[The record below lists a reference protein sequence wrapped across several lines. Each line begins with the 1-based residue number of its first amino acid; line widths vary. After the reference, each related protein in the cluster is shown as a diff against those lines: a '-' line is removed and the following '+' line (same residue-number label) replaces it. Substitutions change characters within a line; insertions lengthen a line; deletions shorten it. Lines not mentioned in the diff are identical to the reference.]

1 MKKRQWAIIGGAVI
15 LIAAFMLQRRL
26 AGTPAEERTSRK
38 LPVKGVEVIRIENA
52 DVPVEVHI
60 DGKLNALNKIELYA
74 EVNGVLRKM
83 SKQFDEGIRY
93 RKGETLLSLEN
104 SEATAAYLATQSE
117 YINVVTQAL
126 PDIQIDYSEVYDTWQ
141 SYLDKASSQD
151 HIPAPPETK
160 NDQLHLFLTGRG
172 VYSSYQSMESARIRL
187 SKYRLSAP
195 FDGIVTEALVDP
207 GTLVRAGQRL
217 GEFISPGT
225 YELVSAISTSELA
238 LIETGDEVS
247 LSSPDT
253 RGDWQG
259 EVFRINAKVDPAT
272 QRVKVFVRVD
282 AGDLRDGMFMNG
294 TIKGQTV
301 ASAFRLPRKLVYDN
315 HYTYVVENDSILSRK
330 ELDIIYSSPGTIIAK
345 GLPNGSI
352 LPKEP
357 ITGAFTGMKVK
368 VVGSTNNETNP
379 STSGKN

>member
-15 LIAAFMLQRRL
+15 LIASFLLQRRL
-26 AGTPAEERTSRK
+26 AGTPEEERTSRK

-104 SEATAAYLATQSE
+104 SEATAAYLAAQSE

-187 SKYRLSAP
+187 SKANSVTAAQSAQRPGDERPNVILILADDMGIDSVGAFNDQLGLKTPALDRLAGEGMSFMDAHSTSGVCSP
-195 FDGIVTEALVDP
+195 TRYSVLTGRYHWRSRLKRGIVGKWERPLIADRRLTLPEMFQQHGYRTAMIGKWHLGWHWPTADGATTEK
-207 GTLVRAGQRL
+207 
-217 GEFISPGT
+217 
-225 YELVSAISTSELA
+225 LA
-238 LIETGDEVS
+238 EIDFS
-247 LSSPDT
+247 
-253 RGDWQG
+253 
-259 EVFRINAKVDPAT
+259 K
-272 QRVKVFVRVD
+272 
-282 AGDLRDGMFMNG
+282 
-294 TIKGQTV
+294 
-301 ASAFRLPRKLVYDN
+301 
-315 HYTYVVENDSILSRK
+315 
-330 ELDIIYSSPGTIIAK
+330 
-345 GLPNGSI
+345 
-352 LPKEP
+352 P
-357 ITGAFTGMKVK
+357 ITGGPNSHGFDYYFGDDVPNWPPYAWRE
-368 VVGSTNNETNP
+368 NEQLLGDTVDHHE
-379 STSGKN
+379 TRRDGRR